1 MLDVDTTG
9 VGVLTRQ
16 RLGMQQLSPHG
27 LSETWAL
34 GFCGDIHWQLLAAT
48 LGQEEFGFRTA
59 DGRPIYAAFCATRIE
74 LPRSRDLLGAEL
86 DIRSRLASLGGACI
100 GSRHEFRQ
108 GGQVIGSLLM
118 LSTFVTHDET
128 GSNRRIVRAMPERD
142 CMLPEAGVELKE
154 LDARARS
161 VLRTLRGQRVD
172 EGVRLTPSP
181 SLDFNAVGLLYFVSF
196 TRLAESVSNSVDR
209 VRAREIIYLGN
220 LDQGET
226 VKVLQN
232 GTEALVARED
242 GKIIAHVTVAREA
255 QCHSLAL
262 EERTEAPGTQI
273 QPEERR

>member
-1 MLDVDTTG
+1 M
-9 VGVLTRQ
+9 
-16 RLGMQQLSPHG
+16 
-27 LSETWAL
+27 
-34 GFCGDIHWQLLAAT
+34 
-48 LGQEEFGFRTA
+48 
-59 DGRPIYAAFCATRIE
+59 
-74 LPRSRDLLGAEL
+74 
-86 DIRSRLASLGGACI
+86 
-100 GSRHEFRQ
+100 
-108 GGQVIGSLLM
+108 IGSLLM

-172 EGVRLTPSP
+172 EGVRRTPSP

-255 QCHSLAL
+255 RCHSLAL
-262 EERTEAPGTQI
+262 EERAEAPGTQI